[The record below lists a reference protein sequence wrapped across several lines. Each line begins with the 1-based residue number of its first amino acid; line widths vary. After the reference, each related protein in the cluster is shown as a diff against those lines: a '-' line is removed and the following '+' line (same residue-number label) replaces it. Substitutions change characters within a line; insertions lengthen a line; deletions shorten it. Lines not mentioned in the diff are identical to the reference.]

1 MRIKKDK
8 MNQNEEK
15 REDITMKYEALTLEV
30 NELEGELGDYNLAF
44 DKERQGISGEDILY
58 KKERIEFQN
67 NKLRQ

>member
-15 REDITMKYEALTLEV
+15 REDITMKYESLTLEV

-44 DKERQGISGEDILY
+44 DKER
-58 KKERIEFQN
+58 
-67 NKLRQ
+67 